1 MKKFKH
7 FMKSRFFPALMSGL
21 VLFMMALM
29 AVVPVAV
36 MTGCT
41 PAQIATFDNTI
52 NTIQAHLP
60 QITLMATGITALV
73 APEYAPLIA
82 PGAGIIAADLNL
94 IKSLVDDYKATQDAS
109 LLAKIDSYYQDIQS
123 HLGTIVAA
131 VGFKN
136 PTSTAAVNLFAGAAG
151 ELLQFIQ
158 DLVTKQPAATAQMIR
173 VKMPHVFGGSM
184 IGLHAIAYSTGDAE
198 ADVVLSEMGA
208 VQPIEI
214 VNRPCEPNHPSD
226 FGECQTEVAST
237 SPVKAKKH
245 TIHSTRQI
253 AKTWNV
259 LARNAP
265 HVKLSVPRARFIG
278 VPVPFTG
285 H

>member
-1 MKKFKH
+1 MKNFKQIVRG
-7 FMKSRFFPALMSGL
+7 KLFPALMSGL

-29 AVVPVAV
+29 AVIPMAV

-94 IKSLVDDYKATQDAS
+94 IKSLVDDYRATQDAS

-136 PTSTAAVNLFAGAAG
+136 PTSTAAVNLFAGATS

-158 DLVTKQPAATAQMIR
+158 DLVTKQPAATAKMLKIY
-173 VKMPHVFGGSM
+173 MPHVFGGSM
-184 IGLHAIAYSTGDAE
+184 IGLHAIAYATGDIE
-198 ADVVLSEMGA
+198 SDTVLVEMVDNSA
-208 VQPIEI
+208 K
-214 VNRPCEPNHPSD
+214 
-226 FGECQTEVAST
+226 T
-237 SPVKAKKH
+237 AKKH

-265 HVKLSVPRARFIG
+265 HVKLPVPRARFIG
-278 VPVPFTG
+278 VPVPLTG